1 MPYALGSSLT
11 SWTARLKVT
20 IALSTSFTVFA
31 RPCSPPTLL
40 VALKVRATV
49 LCKPRRRT
57 SRRDKTQIAASQ
69 QQRLLLPVHFDD
81 HAHLA
86 LIKTDSLAAR
96 LPLRSSR
103 LSPCSLTD

>member
-31 RPCSPPTLL
+31 RPCSPPTLKSAEGQSDCTL
-40 VALKVRATV
+40 QATAPHESQGYDAD
-49 LCKPRRRT
+49 C
-57 SRRDKTQIAASQ
+57 ASQ